1 VPKILSLIEA
11 VFSGVRNF
19 AKTSPALAAGLVSIG
34 VALLARFGF
43 HVNAN
48 TLAALVSAVTAFLA
62 GLVHVSTSPSG
73 KHESEV
79 REQHS

>member
-1 VPKILSLIEA
+1 MLSVIEKL
-11 VFSGVRNF
+11 FNSVRNF

-43 HVNAN
+43 HVSAN

-62 GLVHVSTSPSG
+62 GLVHVSTSPAG
-73 KHESEV
+73 RHEGEA
-79 REQHS
+79 REQHP